1 MRAAPDGRSEV
12 ALKGVAEMR
21 DVGYPLLA
29 LIASSGAQVYPF
41 PSMSGDVENAIR
53 NRIVGLRAVKAKDLL
68 PDPDNPR
75 THPKAQKEAMRGLFD
90 EIGWADTLKARELP
104 DGRLMLIDGHMR
116 AEMNPD
122 EDVPVLVLDVDEAEA
137 KKLLATLDPI
147 RNMAGVQKEKLA
159 EILSQI
165 KTSSPALASLLGH
178 LAETAKAV
186 IDPREKRDKR
196 AEAEEFSKKWQVRN
210 GDVFSIGRHRIMCGD
225 CTDPSDVSVLMGN
238 DIPGLIVTS
247 PPYADQRSYGAH
259 EATVG
264 SEWADIVTAALTLPV
279 VPEDAQILVNLG
291 LVHRDG
297 ELVEYWDDWKAAMR
311 TAGWKLTGWY
321 VWDKGAAMFGET
333 QGRLRVRHEWVFHY
347 NKKSVQPN
355 KWVPSKSAGQRIT
368 HNTHLRH
375 TGVRDE
381 QQRDDTIEPFR
392 VPDSV
397 IAISTGGQ
405 DETASA
411 HPAKFPEALPEYF
424 IRTWDGL
431 VYDPFSGSGTTTVAA
446 QALGRPS
453 LAMEI
458 DPLYVAISLE
468 RLSKLGL
475 EVKCLTS

>member
-1 MRAAPDGRSEV
+1 MRPE
-12 ALKGVAEMR
+12 
-21 DVGYPLLA
+21 GYPTGPLVA
-29 LIASSGAQVYPF
+29 THGKGVYPF
-41 PSMSGDVENAIR
+41 VPMSGEAENTIR
-53 NRIVGLRAVKAKDLL
+53 NRIVGLRAVKAKDLI

-75 THPKAQKEAMRGLFD
+75 THPRAQKEAMRGLFD

-159 EILSQI
+159 EILSGI

-178 LAETAKAV
+178 LAEAAKTV
-186 IDPREKRDKR
+186 VDPREKRDKR
-196 AEAEEFSKKWQVRN
+196 AEAGEFLKKWPVRG
-210 GDVFSIGRHRIMCGD
+210 GDVFSVGQHRIMCGD
-225 CTDPSDVSVLMGN
+225 CTDPSDVSVLMG
-238 DIPGLIVTS
+238 DDTPGLVVTS

-259 EATVG
+259 EAAAG
-264 SEWADIVTAALTLPV
+264 HEWADIVVSAIALPV
-279 VPEDAQILVNLG
+279 MLEDAQILVNLG

-297 ELVEYWDDWKAAMR
+297 ELIEYWGDWKTAMR
-311 TAGWKLTGWY
+311 AAGWKLTGWY

-347 NKKSVQPN
+347 NKRAVSPN
-355 KWVPSKSAGQRIT
+355 KWVPSKSAGQKIT

-397 IAISTGGQ
+397 ITIPTGGQ
-405 DETASA
+405 DEIASA

-431 VYDPFSGSGTTTVAA
+431 VYDPFMGSGTTAVAA

-453 LAMEI
+453 LGMEI